1 MARVVY
7 HLVPTSNHNA
17 TLSFGGATIVVY
29 HLVPTSNHNSI
40 VSPLPTTALF
50 IILFLHQTT
59 TVGLY
64 LSIKSWLFIILFL
77 HQTTTIEA
85 RKQQILQLFIILFL
99 HQTTTAAL
107 VTTIRLCCLSS
118 CSYIKPQHQ
127 AISAASQAVVY
138 HLVPTSNHNLV
149 SWWHRPIWLFII
161 LFLHQTTTAREQNRW
176 NLELFII
183 LFLHQTTTYPIATYS
198 QSLLF
203 IILFL
208 HQTTTRDTEYRDTEE
223 LFIILFLHQ
232 TTTKTS

>member
-118 CSYIKPQHQ
+118 CSYIKPQLCGFSSH
-127 AISAASQAVVY
+127 SLCVVY
-138 HLVPTSNHNLV
+138 HLVPTSNHNIPFDIVLL
-149 SWWHRPIWLFII
+149 RKLFII
-161 LFLHQTTTAREQNRW
+161 LFLHQTTTVC
-176 NLELFII
+176 
-183 LFLHQTTTYPIATYS
+183 S
-198 QSLLF
+198 QMRFS
-203 IILFL
+203 
-208 HQTTTRDTEYRDTEE
+208 TRCLSSCSYIKPQPWKHLGRRTLCCLSSCSY
-223 LFIILFLHQ
+223 IKPQ
-232 TTTKTS
+232 P